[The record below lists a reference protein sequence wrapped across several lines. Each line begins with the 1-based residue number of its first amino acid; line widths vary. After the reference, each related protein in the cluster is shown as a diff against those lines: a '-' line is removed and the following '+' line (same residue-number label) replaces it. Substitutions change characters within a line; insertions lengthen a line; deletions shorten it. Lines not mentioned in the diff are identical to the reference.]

1 MGTHPIFESDFDCL
15 TERGLTIEMLSRVSR
30 PIAQKLIQKRFGG
43 TFAYFVQKTGN
54 RVWENE
60 HNNFQ
65 LRYIVR
71 GVLLGFGLG
80 LGVQI
85 IFGVPEGPYYYDPEQ
100 YTPEEYELVQ
110 TALGRF
116 LYKYWFT
123 SLRVGH
129 WNTCAGLRFGD
140 ENQCRDRLVQDV
152 RRIATQIGSV
162 GLNTGQY
169 YHGVSAG
176 GISDRHAGLHSTSP
190 QVLNEMIQYADEHE
204 IMRTRDAI
212 VNKVFMDKG
221 EGAWR
226 HGITVEFGEI
236 GQTLR
241 LPAVGVAPSPHE
253 KPKYYDIDAPTR
265 DQKD

>member
-71 GVLLGFGLG
+71 GVLIGFGLG
-80 LGVQI
+80 LGLQI

-140 ENQCRDRLVQDV
+140 ENQSRDIGT
-152 RRIATQIGSV
+152 RRAQ
-162 GLNTGQY
+162 N
-169 YHGVSAG
+169 
-176 GISDRHAGLHSTSP
+176 RHANRIGRPKFRTILPRRGGRRHQRSTRWIA
-190 QVLNEMIQYADEHE
+190 LD
-204 IMRTRDAI
+204 
-212 VNKVFMDKG
+212 
-221 EGAWR
+221 
-226 HGITVEFGEI
+226 IT
-236 GQTLR
+236 
-241 LPAVGVAPSPHE
+241 PSAQRNDP
-253 KPKYYDIDAPTR
+253 IR
-265 DQKD
+265 R

>member
-71 GVLLGFGLG
+71 GVLIGFGLG
-80 LGVQI
+80 LGLQI

-123 SLRVGH
+123 
-129 WNTCAGLRFGD
+129 TCAESPRK
-140 ENQCRDRLVQDV
+140 
-152 RRIATQIGSV
+152 
-162 GLNTGQY
+162 
-169 YHGVSAG
+169 
-176 GISDRHAGLHSTSP
+176 SDRSASIPDNIT
-190 QVLNEMIQYADEHE
+190 
-204 IMRTRDAI
+204 T
-212 VNKVFMDKG
+212 
-221 EGAWR
+221 AWR
-226 HGITVEFGEI
+226 QAASAID
-236 GQTLR
+236 TLDCTR
-241 LPAVGVAPSPHE
+241 HH
-253 KPKYYDIDAPTR
+253 PKCST
-265 DQKD
+265 K